1 MSHLHI
7 YNSLTNDI
15 EEFVPM
21 EDGKVKMYVCGPTV
35 YDHAHMGHGRYTVV
49 FDFIRRALEFLGY
62 DVLFVSN
69 YTDIDDKMITR
80 ANERGISIEE
90 LAREMITSFE
100 EDMRALNVR
109 PPTVRPYAT
118 HHIQEMI
125 DMIQNLIAKGHAY
138 SNETGVYFRVLSFAD
153 YGKLS
158 NRNLEE
164 ALAQSNE
171 SETLFKENPADFAL
185 MKLSKPNEP
194 FWETPWGKMRPGW
207 HIECSAMSTKYL
219 GDLFDMHGGGQDL
232 LFPHHENELAQSV
245 CSTGQAFVRYW
256 LHNGF
261 LTSNKEKMSKS
272 LGNFFTLKEIM
283 KKGYSGEE
291 IRFFILTGHYRKP
304 LEFDEDALKSASQQL
319 KKIKEAKDMLEQLV
333 LADGDIV
340 QSEGISALVMSS
352 ENAIDSFRN
361 AILNDFNTPEALAAL
376 HTFIKEI
383 NSSARSE
390 LPIRGSTLVDVLARL
405 KRMLSVLG
413 IAESEGDADN
423 TEVGGLLD
431 LIISIRGEARKKK
444 DWATSD
450 TIRDRLEVIG
460 FSLEDDKGKTVW
472 KRVSS

>member
-1 MSHLHI
+1 MSHLRI
-7 YNSLTNDI
+7 YNSLTNDT
-15 EEFVPM
+15 EEFVPL
-21 EDGKVKMYVCGPTV
+21 EDGKVKIYVCGPTV

-62 DVLFVSN
+62 DVFFVSN

-90 LAREMITSFE
+90 LAREMIASFE

-125 DMIQNLIAKGHAY
+125 DMVQNLISKGHAY
-138 SNETGVYFRVLSFAD
+138 SNETGVYFRVSSFAD

-171 SETLFKENPADFAL
+171 SEILSKENPADFAL
-185 MKLSKPNEP
+185 MKQSKPNEP

-219 GDLFDMHGGGQDL
+219 GELFDMHGGGQDL

-245 CSTGQAFVRYW
+245 CSTGKAFVRYW

-304 LEFDEDALKSASQQL
+304 LEFDEDALISARQQL
-319 KKIKEAKDMLEQLV
+319 KKIKEARDILEQLV
-333 LADGDIV
+333 LAEGDIV
-340 QSEGISALVMSS
+340 QSEGISALVKSS
-352 ENAIDSFRN
+352 EKAIESFRN

-376 HTFIKEI
+376 HPFIKEI
-383 NSSARSE
+383 NSFARSE
-390 LPIRGSTLVDVLARL
+390 LSIRGTTVVDVLARL

-413 IAESEGDADN
+413 IAESEGDVDN
-423 TEVGGLLD
+423 AEVGGLLD
-431 LIISIRGEARKKK
+431 LIITIRGEARKKK

-450 TIRDRLEVIG
+450 TIRDRLEVLG